1 MTRLAAVLVSVVAA
15 ACAGLISIVS
25 DAHAQRRGGTPGDF
39 DFYVL
44 ALSWS
49 PGFCELSGRSKGR
62 EQCDIGARKGFVVH
76 GLWPQYHRGF
86 PSDCGMDRSPTRMA
100 MEAAKGVFPDE
111 QLARYEWRKHGTC
124 SGLSPQAY
132 FDHTRDARDRVTI
145 PETMRNVT
153 RDLVM
158 DPREIERAFIAAN
171 PGLRADMVA
180 ISCRRQVLQEV
191 RVCMSKD
198 VRGFIA
204 CPDVGRNEC
213 RSTDITIP
221 AMR

>member
-1 MTRLAAVLVSVVAA
+1 MRRIIFALLILLSAAPAS
-15 ACAGLISIVS
+15 
-25 DAHAQRRGGTPGDF
+25 AQRRGTPGDF

-49 PGFCELSGRSKGR
+49 PGFCELEGDRKGR
-62 EQCDIGARKGFVVH
+62 GQCDIGSRKGFVVH
-76 GLWPQYHRGF
+76 GLWPQYQRGF
-86 PSDCGMDRSPTRMA
+86 PSECGMDRAPSRMA
-100 MEAAKGVFPDE
+100 MDAARGVFPDE

-132 FDHTRDARDRVTI
+132 FDAARDARDRVTI
-145 PETMRNVT
+145 PDKLRTVA
-153 RDLVM
+153 RDAVM
-158 DPREIERAFIAAN
+158 DPRDIERAFIAAN
-171 PGLRADMVA
+171 PGLRADMIA

-191 RVCMSKD
+191 RICMSKD
-198 VRGFIA
+198 VRGFVP

>member
-1 MTRLAAVLVSVVAA
+1 MRRLALAFLAALAVSPAF
-15 ACAGLISIVS
+15 
-25 DAHAQRRGGTPGDF
+25 AQRRGTPGDF

-49 PGFCELSGRSKGR
+49 PGFCELEGERKGRS
-62 EQCDIGARKGFVVH
+62 QCDTGARKGFVVH
-76 GLWPQYHRGF
+76 GLWPQYNRGF
-86 PSDCGMDRSPTRMA
+86 PSDCGMDRSPSSIA
-100 MEAAKGVFPDE
+100 MQAARGVFPDE

-124 SGLSPQAY
+124 SGLSPQDY
-132 FDHTRDARDRVTI
+132 FTHTRDARDRVTI
-145 PETMRNVT
+145 PEKLRGVT
-153 RDLVM
+153 RDVVM

-171 PGLRADMVA
+171 PGLRTDMIA
-180 ISCRRQVLQEV
+180 ISCRRQILQEV
-191 RVCMSKD
+191 RICMSKD
-198 VRGFIA
+198 VRGFVT